1 MKEKFFYENDVR
13 VTESEVKV
21 LAENSKEASDSI
33 SGIIQNIVSLLQ
45 EVRVSNQENLNNIKD
60 RIEKLH
66 SVCEEAGNL
75 GKLQMES
82 SEKAKMVATS
92 SEDTV
97 KHSKQVLQ
105 MVNEMQ
111 SLLDNTLNLAN
122 QIVQES
128 TTQKDVTKEVEDSFH
143 QVNDVSKS
151 LLEIAR

>member
-1 MKEKFFYENDVR
+1 
-13 VTESEVKV
+13 
-21 LAENSKEASDSI
+21 
-33 SGIIQNIVSLLQ
+33 
-45 EVRVSNQENLNNIKD
+45 
-60 RIEKLH
+60 
-66 SVCEEAGNL
+66 
-75 GKLQMES
+75 
-82 SEKAKMVATS
+82 MVATS
-92 SEDTV
+92 SEDMV

-151 LLEIAR
+151 LLEIAG